1 MATTATTPP
10 IEERAP
16 RPRPIPLAAPG
27 RPPAASASLRG
38 CAPFNVAGQSTGSVQ
53 PRRTLD
59 MLTTDML
66 ITVLRRSP
74 SCLSPVRKTAL
85 SAMTAAMIAA
95 RLVCPA
101 GAEPNIAPAPH
112 DPRVLADIA
121 RDVLR
126 RGATGPIQAAPEPTL
141 PASAFQE
148 PTTEIEVAVDPD
160 SPSAP
165 LAAAREGIT
174 VAIPPESARPKKKMA
189 PQSATTGYQ
198 SNSWR
203 QKRADTARALSF
215 SSGALAPATGLDP
228 ALKTHADALR
238 AEGRQFVYGFV
249 LLRDQPDEALER
261 KLAKF
266 GARLLGPHDDHYKAR
281 LPVGSLEAIAALPE
295 VEWVG
300 VSAWAQKQSAE
311 LAELLDSRGHV
322 RAVDDTSP
330 IPIVINLFEKD
341 ETGAFRRQLEAA
353 GVALGE
359 YDAGLAFYRAVAA
372 GPAIERVTALDFVL
386 FLELIGRMS
395 GATDQSTVL
404 VDADMIRPGTPLGL
418 TRFSGASVPIGIMDS
433 GFAANQHYDL
443 LGRKGCGF

>member
-1 MATTATTPP
+1 
-10 IEERAP
+10 
-16 RPRPIPLAAPG
+16 
-27 RPPAASASLRG
+27 
-38 CAPFNVAGQSTGSVQ
+38 
-53 PRRTLD
+53 
-59 MLTTDML
+59 
-66 ITVLRRSP
+66 
-74 SCLSPVRKTAL
+74 
-85 SAMTAAMIAA
+85 MTAAMITA

-101 GAEPNIAPAPH
+101 GAEPNNAPESH

-126 RGATGPIQAAPEPTL
+126 RGATGPIQSAPEPTL
-141 PASAFQE
+141 PAPAFQE
-148 PTTEIEVAVDPD
+148 QTTEIEVAVDPD

-165 LAAAREGIT
+165 LAPAREGIT
-174 VAIPPESARPKKKMA
+174 VAIPPESARPKKKMV

-261 KLAKF
+261 KLAKL

-281 LPVGSLEAIAALPE
+281 LPVGSLEAIATLPE

-311 LAELLDSRGHV
+311 LAELLDSRGHAGV
-322 RAVDDTSP
+322 VDNTSP
-330 IPIVINLFEKD
+330 IPIVINLFEAD
-341 ETGAFRRQLEAA
+341 DDGSFRRELEAVGA
-353 GVALGE
+353 AIGE
-359 YDAGLAFYRAVAA
+359 YDAALHFYRAVAT
-372 GPAIERVTALDFVL
+372 GPVIDQISDLDFVL
-386 FLELIGRMS
+386 FIEIGR
-395 GATDQSTVL
+395 AHV
-404 VDADMIRPGTPLGL
+404 
-418 TRFSGASVPIGIMDS
+418 
-433 GFAANQHYDL
+433 
-443 LGRKGCGF
+443 